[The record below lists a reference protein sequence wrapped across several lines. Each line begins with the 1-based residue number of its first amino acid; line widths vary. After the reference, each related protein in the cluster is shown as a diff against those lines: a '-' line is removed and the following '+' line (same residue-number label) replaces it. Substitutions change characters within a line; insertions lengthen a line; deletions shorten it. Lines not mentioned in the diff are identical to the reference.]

1 MKATA
6 RRRRPSRSPIPY
18 RNISRRLR
26 SNQSHRRRV
35 RRSKAAPWYA
45 QCRRVWRRGEGKIM
59 ITTSAQQ
66 AGTLKNLVV
75 PGGPGGPSDPI
86 GPGGNASCAPNE
98 CETTTEVQ
106 APKLLAIKTANKS
119 VAEIGDAVQYTIEVK
134 NLGHGAVEGV

>member
-45 QCRRVWRRGEGKIM
+45 QCRRVWRRAVKRK
-59 ITTSAQQ
+59 SR
-66 AGTLKNLVV
+66 LL
-75 PGGPGGPSDPI
+75 
-86 GPGGNASCAPNE
+86 PGGNASCAPNE

-134 NLGHGAVEGV
+134 NLG